1 MRKLVVFLVVVG
13 LLYTIG
19 ELVAQRWAGDRLAKR
34 VDTELPGA
42 KASATISSF
51 PMVGRLVVDGTVRQV
66 SVHITGA
73 TDGSLR
79 FNDINMRI
87 VDLRLSR
94 QQLVEHQR
102 FVVKGVRRVVVNAD
116 LSQASVAHA
125 VGLPLQLGD
134 GTVGLAG
141 VHVHAQLR
149 VDGQRVIV
157 TLGSLR
163 EVSFSVPD
171 LSVLP
176 CVGGASIHPGVLRLS
191 CTTTTVP
198 QTIVNAVTRAS

>member
-1 MRKLVVFLVVVG
+1 MRKLVVLVVVVG

-19 ELVAQRWAGDRLAKR
+19 ELAAQRWAGNRLANR
-34 VDTELPGA
+34 MDSELPGA
-42 KASATISSF
+42 KTTAMISSF

-66 SVHITGA
+66 SLRVTGV

-79 FNDINMRI
+79 FRDIKLRI
-87 VDLRLSR
+87 LDLRLSR
-94 QQLVEHQR
+94 RDFVEHQR
-102 FVVKGVRRVVVNAD
+102 LVIEGARRVYVSAD
-116 LSQASVAHA
+116 VSQASVAHA
-125 VGLPLQLGD
+125 VGVPLKLGD
-134 GTVGLAG
+134 GTVGIGG
-141 VHVHAQLR
+141 VHVHAALH

-163 EVSFSVPD
+163 VLSLSIPA

-198 QTIVNAVTRAS
+198 QSFLNAVNRAA